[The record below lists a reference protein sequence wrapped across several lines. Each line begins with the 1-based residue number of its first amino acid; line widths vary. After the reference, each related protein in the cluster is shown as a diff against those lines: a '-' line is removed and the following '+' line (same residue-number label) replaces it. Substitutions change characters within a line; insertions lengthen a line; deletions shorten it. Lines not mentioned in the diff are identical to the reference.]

1 VLGILG
7 PNGAGK
13 STLLRAMLGEHPVE
27 AGELRLGASITV
39 GYYRQDLSQVPL
51 HKALYDVIADMRPLW
66 ERGRVQGHLGR
77 FGFSGKEVLRRADS
91 LSGGERARLALAIL
105 MLSKANL
112 LVLDEP
118 TNHLDVESIE
128 ALEDAIDE
136 YDGTVILVSHDR
148 ELLRALTT
156 RTWVLHG
163 GHMTEFAGGFAEW
176 EEVSTER
183 THAAAV
189 RAAEDQALRQVHER
203 QRVSVSSKGAAGPT
217 AGGDPRKAMR
227 RARRELEE
235 AEVAVAELEAQV
247 APVVAALEDPALYT
261 RPDGAATARQLGVQ
275 LETLKRGLD
284 AALERWTQAT
294 ERVETLGQEAPGKAD
309 G

>member
-1 VLGILG
+1 
-7 PNGAGK
+7 
-13 STLLRAMLGEHPVE
+13 
-27 AGELRLGASITV
+27 
-39 GYYRQDLSQVPL
+39 VPL
-51 HKALYDVIADMRPLW
+51 DKVLYDVIADLRPSW
-66 ERGRVQGHLGR
+66 ERGRIQGHLGR

-91 LSGGERARLALAIL
+91 LSGGERARVALAIL
-105 MLSKANL
+105 MLSGANL

-128 ALEDAIDE
+128 ALEDAIEE
-136 YDGTVILVSHDR
+136 YDGSVILVSHDR

-156 RTWVLHG
+156 RIWVLHDR
-163 GHMTEFAGGFAEW
+163 HITEFAGGFAEW

-183 THAAAV
+183 AHAATV

-203 QRVSVSSKGAAGPT
+203 QRVALPSKGAPGARAPD
-217 AGGDPRKAMR
+217 DPRKALR
-227 RARRELEE
+227 RAQRELEE
-235 AEVAVAELEAQV
+235 AEAAVAALESQV

-261 RPDGAATARQLGVQ
+261 RPDGAATARQLGAQ

-284 AALERWTQAT
+284 AALERWTQIT
-294 ERVETLGQEAPGKAD
+294 ERVERLGGREKGK